1 MLPANATHFG
11 TTGRR
16 PLQLRRAG
24 CNAKERAMSERP
36 PQTTRERDRPP
47 TWLVALWLMLLT
59 LVAGMAAT
67 GYMMWVVSRR
77 F

>member
-1 MLPANATHFG
+1 
-11 TTGRR
+11 
-16 PLQLRRAG
+16 
-24 CNAKERAMSERP
+24 MSERP
-36 PQTTRERDRPP
+36 PQTTRERDRQP